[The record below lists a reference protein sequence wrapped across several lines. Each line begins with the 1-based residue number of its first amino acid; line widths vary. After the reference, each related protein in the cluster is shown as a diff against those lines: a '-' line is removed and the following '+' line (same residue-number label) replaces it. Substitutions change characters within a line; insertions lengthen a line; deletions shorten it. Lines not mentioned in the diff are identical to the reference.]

1 MCKKAYKKMWTLRR
15 MKKLDLKP
23 SVILDVFVKE
33 IRSILELAVPA
44 WHSGLTIK
52 QSADIERVQRVAVNI
67 ILSDC
72 NTGYCNLSYDMA
84 LVTLGLDRLE
94 TRRESLCHTF
104 AKKTLKSRHSDMFE
118 KAPSNHDTRN
128 KVVYREQRSR
138 TQRCYRSPLNYL
150 TRLLNGS

>member
-1 MCKKAYKKMWTLRR
+1 

-72 NTGYCNLSYDMA
+72 NTGYCNLSYDNMIW
-84 LVTLGLDRLE
+84 
-94 TRRESLCHTF
+94 H
-104 AKKTLKSRHSDMFE
+104 
-118 KAPSNHDTRN
+118 
-128 KVVYREQRSR
+128 
-138 TQRCYRSPLNYL
+138 
-150 TRLLNGS
+150 